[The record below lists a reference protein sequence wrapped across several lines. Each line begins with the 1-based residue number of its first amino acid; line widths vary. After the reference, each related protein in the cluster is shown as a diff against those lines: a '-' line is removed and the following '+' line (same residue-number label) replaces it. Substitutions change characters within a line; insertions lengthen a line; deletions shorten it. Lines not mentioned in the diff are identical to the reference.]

1 MATLKQLVK
10 IQSAIDNRSIASDT
24 QETLENNYYYSKSKG
39 INIKFGDMH
48 IDHFLRSLSLEKDK
62 KDTRDIETAKL
73 ILKQKK
79 TLKKIERLLDEL
91 ER

>member
-24 QETLENNYYYSKSKG
+24 METLENNYYYSKSKG
-39 INIKFGDMH
+39 VNIKFGDMH
-48 IDHFLRSLSLEKDK
+48 IDHYLRSLSLDKEK

-79 TLKKIERLLDEL
+79 TLKKIERLLNEL

>member
-24 QETLENNYYYSKSKG
+24 METLETIYYFSKSKG

-48 IDHFLRSLSLEKDK
+48 IDHFLRAFKIDDYQK
-62 KDTRDIETAKL
+62 KSVQDETQE
-73 ILKQKK
+73 IINQQKK
-79 TLKKIERLLDEL
+79 TLKKIKRLLNEQ
-91 ER
+91 